1 MYCIMETSPSYWRT
15 KGLKGGESTM
25 DADTV
30 IAIGTLLLVVIGII
44 QLSQK
49 ENK

>member
-1 MYCIMETSPSYWRT
+1 METSPSYWRT

-30 IAIGTLLLVVIGII
+30 TAIATLLLVVLGII
-44 QLSQK
+44 QN
-49 ENK
+49 NKK